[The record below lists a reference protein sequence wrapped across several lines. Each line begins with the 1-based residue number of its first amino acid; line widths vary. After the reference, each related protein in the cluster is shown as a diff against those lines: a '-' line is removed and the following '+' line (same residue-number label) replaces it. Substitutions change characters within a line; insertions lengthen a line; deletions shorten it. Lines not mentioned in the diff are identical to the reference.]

1 LNLAT
6 AFKDFGAPIFS
17 KADFLSNHFD
27 VWAIGREPNKIEI
40 LTAVKGIEFNE
51 SYSTHHLFDIGLF
64 KVPFINL
71 ATLLK
76 AKEAAGRYKDKADIE
91 ALKKKNANR

>member
-1 LNLAT
+1 
-6 AFKDFGAPIFS
+6 
-17 KADFLSNHFD
+17 
-27 VWAIGREPNKIEI
+27 
-40 LTAVKGIEFNE
+40 
-51 SYSTHHLFDIGLF
+51 
-64 KVPFINL
+64 VPFINL